1 MTTAL
6 VGGGPAGAALLMA
19 AARTGALDTLLDD
32 GLIVIHAGPAS
43 GFGAGRLG
51 GYLVRSD
58 TRARI
63 FAECAAPI
71 LGDEPPGGLIARCDH
86 DEPVPLRT
94 AATLLAAAGRRV
106 LDRIRTHPRAV
117 VLSPARVTRL
127 RATADRVTLR
137 LAGRPPVHVHRAVL
151 ALGGRPWTPP
161 GLPADGRLVRHSEQV
176 LRRRGY
182 RDLIARLSAAL
193 PPGRD
198 AGPRVTVVGGSHSA
212 FAVAGL
218 LLRAPVRWAPGAITI
233 AHRSPVLVTYPDAA
247 AARADGAVVRGDQ
260 VCPATGMVHRFGG
273 LRSDAAAVYQRIR
286 RGAEPRARLV
296 RVPAGWDWFADVAR
310 DDPAVVAAT
319 GYGPALTGLLG
330 SGCDGGGT
338 GGWWDGDG
346 RLRTGSGGV
355 LPHVYGLG
363 LGTRRPR
370 GPGTGGEPAFG
381 GAIDGVWFYQNIVA
395 PDLLALVLADGS
407 LG

>member
-6 VGGGPAGAALLMA
+6 VGGGPAGAALLLA
-19 AARTGALDTLLDD
+19 AARTGALDALLDD
-32 GLIVIHAGPAS
+32 GLTVIHAGPAD

-58 TRARI
+58 TRARV
-63 FAECAAPI
+63 FAECAAPV
-71 LGDEPPGGLIARCDH
+71 LGRDPANGLIARCDH

-94 AATLLAAAGRRV
+94 AAALLAAAGRRV
-106 LDRIRTHPRAV
+106 LDRVRAHPRAV
-117 VLSPARVTRL
+117 VLSPARVTGL
-127 RATADRVTLR
+127 RAADGGVTLR
-137 LAGRPPVHVHRAVL
+137 LAGRPPVQAHRAVL

-161 GLPADGRLVRHSEQV
+161 GLPVEGRLVLHSEQV
-176 LRRRGY
+176 LRRPGY
-182 RDLIARLSAAL
+182 RELISRLREA
-193 PPGRD
+193 PRRGRA

-218 LLRAPVRWAPGAITI
+218 LLRSPVRWAPGAITI

-247 AARADGAVVRGDQ
+247 AARADGAAVRGDQ
-260 VCPATGMVHRFGG
+260 ICPATGMVHRFGG

-296 RVPAGWDWFADVAR
+296 RVPAGWDWFAGVTR

-319 GYGPALTGLLG
+319 GYGPAVTGLLG
-330 SGCDGGGT
+330 GDAGS
-338 GGWWDGDG
+338 WWDGNG
-346 RLRTGSGGV
+346 RLRTGTGAV

-370 GPGTGGEPAFG
+370 GPGTGGEPAFD

-407 LG
+407 PG